1 MKKFIPFIAVLLFAF
16 ASCSSGD
23 INGGRYYGTFKNLT
37 NNQYDSGSVSFQFVN
52 EEGTTY
58 FKMNNLVPLI
68 QQNKNIYVGT
78 VEGAVLNDL
87 LVTLPSLDSVN
98 VCEPNEAIRMMDVEA
113 EFKGNSVKSL
123 LNITTTNEKPVTV
136 EFIGYFE

>member
-1 MKKFIPFIAVLLFAF
+1 
-16 ASCSSGD
+16 
-23 INGGRYYGTFKNLT
+23 
-37 NNQYDSGSVSFQFVN
+37 
-52 EEGTTY
+52 
-58 FKMNNLVPLI
+58 MNNLVPLI